1 MKKTRNPK
9 QDELRAEYKR
19 SDFPVGLVRGKYK
32 ARIAAGSN
40 IVVLDPKV
48 AAAFPTSAAVN
59 RALRSLMPRAGLIK
73 RSPKSPSGTSGRR
86 PASTK

>member
-9 QDELRAEYKR
+9 QDELRPEYKR
-19 SDFPVGLVRGKYK
+19 ADFPRGLARGKYK

-59 RALRSLMPRAGLIK
+59 SALRSLMPRAGSIK
-73 RSPKSPSGTSGRR
+73 GSPKAPSAPSGRR
-86 PASTK
+86 LPSTK